1 VIRSVL
7 QIGAA
12 GRTARRGAMA
22 ALLLAGAVSA
32 GARGANAG
40 APEGVIAA
48 FERAPA
54 VVVAEVESVTPLAH
68 AGYQAALAVERSLLR
83 GATPPPQTL
92 LVAWEEP
99 VQALPPRLVAGRRIL
114 AAAEPL
120 PTASIWRTRVPDPA
134 ARAALT
140 ALASDGAGYL
150 ERPGGAELHVLEHY
164 LQLDSGARMGEAGAL
179 YLARL
184 CAVGQPSLA
193 NDAAARLAGF
203 TDLADHLSPPA
214 AAALVDALLRPDLPE
229 LRATLLARIESAR
242 PEALRLPLQAR
253 IRAGGN
259 GAPPILFAAL
269 GALDGGLEESQAMP
283 LLAHPSADAREA
295 AAQYA
300 RGPKAL
306 AKLRTLV
313 SDDADPT
320 VRATA
325 VTRLVSLEGAAA
337 LADATRALGDPAP
350 QVRLAAVR
358 AAASLDPEAVEPLRD
373 VALGNRPDAARAA
386 LAALALMGTEGQV
399 ALATLALEHP
409 DESMRALARLA
420 IGQDIGHQH

>member
-12 GRTARRGAMA
+12 GRTAGRRAVT
-22 ALLLAGAVSA
+22 ALLLTGAVSA
-32 GARGANAG
+32 GARGAIAG
-40 APEGVIAA
+40 TPEGVIAA

-83 GATPPPQTL
+83 GATPPPKTL

-99 VQALPPRLVAGRRIL
+99 VPSLPPRLVAGRRIL

-134 ARAALT
+134 ARASLA
-140 ALASDGAGYL
+140 ALANDGAGYL
-150 ERPGGAELHVLEHY
+150 SRPGSAELDVLEHY
-164 LQLDSGARMGEAGAL
+164 LQLDPEARMGDAGAL

-184 CAVGQPSLA
+184 CAVGQPRLA

-203 TDLADHLSPPA
+203 TDLADHLTPPA

-229 LRATLLARIESAR
+229 LRETLLAWIESTR
-242 PEALRLPLQAR
+242 PESLRLPLQAR
-253 IRAGGN
+253 IRADGDA
-259 GAPPILFAAL
+259 APPVLYAAL
-269 GALDGGLEESQAMP
+269 GALDGGLEESQAMT
-283 LLAHPSADAREA
+283 LLARSSAEARKA
-295 AAQYA
+295 AARYA
-300 RGPKAL
+300 RGPQAV

-313 SDDADPT
+313 RDDADPA

-325 VTRLVSLEGAAA
+325 VTRLVSLEGGAA

-350 QVRLAAVR
+350 EVRQAAVR

-386 LAALALMGTEGQV
+386 LAALASMGTEGHV
-399 ALATLALEHP
+399 ALAELALEHP
-409 DESMRALARLA
+409 DASMRALARLA
-420 IGQDIGHQH
+420 LGQDIGHKD

>member
-1 VIRSVL
+1 
-7 QIGAA
+7 
-12 GRTARRGAMA
+12 
-22 ALLLAGAVSA
+22 
-32 GARGANAG
+32 
-40 APEGVIAA
+40 
-48 FERAPA
+48 
-54 VVVAEVESVTPLAH
+54 VTPLAH
-68 AGYQAALAVERSLLR
+68 AGYQAALAVESSLLSD
-83 GATPPPQTL
+83 APPPPQTL

-99 VQALPPRLVAGRRIL
+99 VPALPPRLVAGGRIL

-134 ARAALT
+134 ARATLA

-164 LQLDSGARMGEAGAL
+164 LQLDPGARMGEAGAL

-184 CAVGQPSLA
+184 CAVGQPRLA

-203 TDLADHLSPPA
+203 ADLADHLSPPGA
-214 AAALVDALLRPDLPE
+214 TALIDALLRPDLPE
-229 LRATLLARIESAR
+229 LRGTLLARIESAR

-253 IRAGGN
+253 IRAGGDA
-259 GAPPILFAAL
+259 APPVLYAAL
-269 GALDGGLEESQAMP
+269 GALDGGLEESQAMT
-283 LLAHPSADAREA
+283 LLARRSAEARDA
-295 AAQYA
+295 AARYA
-300 RGPKAL
+300 RGPKAV

-313 SDDADPT
+313 RDDADPT

-325 VTRLVSLEGAAA
+325 VTRLVSLEGGAA
-337 LADATRALGDPAP
+337 LGDATRALGDPAP
-350 QVRLAAVR
+350 QVRQAAVR

-386 LAALALMGTEGQV
+386 LAALALMGAEGHL
-399 ALATLALEHP
+399 ALAALAVEHP